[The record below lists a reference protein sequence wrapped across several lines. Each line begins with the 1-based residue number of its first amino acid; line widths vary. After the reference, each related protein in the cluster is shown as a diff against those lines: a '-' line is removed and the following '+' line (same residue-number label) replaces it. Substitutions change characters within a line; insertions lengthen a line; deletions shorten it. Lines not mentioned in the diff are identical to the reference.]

1 MARVLTALP
10 VYNEKSTVNQVLDEV
25 IRFSPDVL
33 VVDDG
38 SNDGT
43 SALLSRRSDIQIV
56 LHRENRGYGAALI
69 SAFDFA
75 IRNNYD
81 SLVTI
86 DCDGQHQPSLIGDFV
101 EQLENTGCDIV
112 SGSRYLKTFDGD
124 STPPIERR
132 RINQQIAEILN
143 ARFELKLTDAFCG
156 FKAYRVETL
165 RRFCLTETGYAMPL
179 QLWVQA
185 ATMKMIITELAVPL
199 VYLDETRS
207 FGAGLDDGDK
217 RLKYYLDVIERSLAA
232 LPCGC

>member
-1 MARVLTALP
+1 MAKTLTALP

-25 IRFSPDVL
+25 TRFSQDVL

-43 SALLSRRSDIQIV
+43 SALLSRRNDIQIV
-56 LHRENRGYGAALI
+56 FHRENQGYGAAL
-69 SAFDFA
+69 STSFDYA

-86 DCDGQHQPSLIGDFV
+86 DCDGQHQPSLIGDFDS
-101 EQLENTGCDIV
+101 ELNRSGCDIV
-112 SGSRYLKTFDGD
+112 SGSRYLKTFEGD
-124 STPPIERR
+124 STPPVERR
-132 RINQQIAEILN
+132 RINYQIAEILN
-143 ARFELKLTDAFCG
+143 ARFDLNLTDAFCG
-156 FKAYRVETL
+156 FKAYRVDAL

-185 ATMKMIITELAVPL
+185 ATMKMSVVEMAVPL

-217 RLKYYLDVIERSLAA
+217 RMKYYLEVIERSLAA